1 MSDKLTSDEV
11 FDILKGSMPIA
22 LAGYLMDAVH
32 PLGREGLE
40 MVQAVREAA
49 AAEERAKIVAW
60 LRNNPDV
67 YDWSPPTIAA
77 AIIDEEHLDD
87 RYQQGD

>member
-1 MSDKLTSDEV
+1 MTDKLTSDEV

-32 PLGREGLE
+32 PLGLEGLE

-60 LRNNPDV
+60 LMREEEGYPSSE
-67 YDWSPPTIAA
+67 YSGFAA
-77 AIIDEEHLDD
+77 MIREEIEAKEHLK
-87 RYQQGD
+87 

>member
-1 MSDKLTSDEV
+1 MTDKLTSDEV

-22 LAGYLMDAVH
+22 LAGYLTGAVH

-60 LRNNPDV
+60 LLEAGYRQ
-67 YDWSPPTIAA
+67 IAN
-77 AIIDEEHLDD
+77 AIEEKEHLK
-87 RYQQGD
+87 

>member
-1 MSDKLTSDEV
+1 MTDKLTSDEV

-22 LAGYLMDAVH
+22 LAGYLMDALH

-40 MVQAVREAA
+40 MVQAVREQA

-60 LRNNPDV
+60 LHEAGYRQ
-67 YDWSPPTIAA
+67 IAD
-77 AIIDEEHLDD
+77 AIEAKDHLK
-87 RYQQGD
+87 

>member
-1 MSDKLTSDEV
+1 MTDTPPDWVLIDDKLTSDEV

-60 LRNNPDV
+60 LKKYGMLRDV
-67 YDWSPPTIAA
+67 GKLIEAK
-77 AIIDEEHLDD
+77 EHLK
-87 RYQQGD
+87 

>member
-1 MSDKLTSDEV
+1 MTDKLTSDEV
-11 FDILKGSMPIA
+11 FDILKGAMPIA

-40 MVQAVREAA
+40 MVQAVREAG

-60 LRNNPDV
+60 LRSEGWDGRMEYV
-67 YDWSPPTIAA
+67 ADCIEA
-77 AIIDEEHLDD
+77 EEHFK
-87 RYQQGD
+87 